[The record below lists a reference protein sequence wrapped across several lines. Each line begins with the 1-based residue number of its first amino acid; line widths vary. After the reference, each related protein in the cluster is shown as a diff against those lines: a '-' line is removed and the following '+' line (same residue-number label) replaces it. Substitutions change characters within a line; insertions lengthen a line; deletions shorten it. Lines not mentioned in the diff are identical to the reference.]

1 MLASIVTLVCGSKRF
16 TFALDGWQSLEDLL
30 ILASERCRFLSRP
43 GIAKTGELIRECR
56 VQAIKLEERHVSDS
70 VARLRL
76 ETALAISRGFKCE
89 DLRDKVFGV
98 QALVLPTEGIPINY
112 KLSTRAVF
120 MQTYEKLTELVGPHS
135 AATTVIGE
143 DGLFDSMGMRDDPS
157 VIEDMKA
164 YYLQKETDPAR
175 IARVDNLFGMGGN
188 GLAAQYA
195 SKGQIT

>member
-1 MLASIVTLVCGSKRF
+1 
-16 TFALDGWQSLEDLL
+16 
-30 ILASERCRFLSRP
+30 
-43 GIAKTGELIRECR
+43 
-56 VQAIKLEERHVSDS
+56 VQAIKLEERRVSDS

-76 ETALAISRGFKCE
+76 ETALAISRGFECE

-98 QALVLPTEGIPINY
+98 QALVLPTEGVSINY

-188 GLAAQYA
+188 RLAAQYA
-195 SKGQIT
+195 SKGQRT